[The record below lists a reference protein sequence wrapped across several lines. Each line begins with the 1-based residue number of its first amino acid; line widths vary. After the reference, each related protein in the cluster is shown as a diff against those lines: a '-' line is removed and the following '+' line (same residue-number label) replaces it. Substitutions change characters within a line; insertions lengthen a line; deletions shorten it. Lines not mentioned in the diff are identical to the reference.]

1 MEKIKFT
8 KESLIDF
15 IKQNYVYEERK
26 DITIF
31 LYLVNK
37 NIEEKLEEFRVLS
50 LYDIAKIIFDI
61 APSGYNVYETKN
73 FEFEYDCYYNGY
85 ILKPQAKY
93 EPIVSIER
101 IDNIDIPWL
110 NRKWLYRFK
119 LEDTVNIKGV

>member
-15 IKQNYVYEERK
+15 IKKNYVYEEIQ
-26 DITIF
+26 DAGIF
-31 LYLVNK
+31 LYLANK
-37 NIEEKLEEFRVLS
+37 AIEEKLEKYRVLS
-50 LYDIAKIIFDI
+50 LYDVAKIIFDV
-61 APSGYNVYETKN
+61 APSYWNAYKFED

-85 ILKPQAKY
+85 ILMPQAKY
-93 EPIVSIER
+93 KPIASVER
-101 IDNIDIPWL
+101 IDNIDYTWL